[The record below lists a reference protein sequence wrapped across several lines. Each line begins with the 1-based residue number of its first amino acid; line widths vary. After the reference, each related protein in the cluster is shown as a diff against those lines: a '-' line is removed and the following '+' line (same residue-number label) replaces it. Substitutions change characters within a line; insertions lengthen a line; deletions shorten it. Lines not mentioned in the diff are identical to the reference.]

1 MLLRRLLNWSATTS
15 GVMEPEIYGE
25 ARERYEDICLE
36 LGIRNAPTLRLAK
49 KVTLLSK
56 IVIGDWRRSKSI
68 RAAARKTIPTDHFF
82 LHELAHAL

>member
-56 IVIGDWRRSKSI
+56 DRKSVV
-68 RAAARKTIPTDHFF
+68 
-82 LHELAHAL
+82 